1 MPPKRGAKRKKT
13 ALRGTKS
20 DLSGDAN
27 HTLSPPDRETWPGWM
42 EMESEPAFFNAM
54 LKDMGVRGVKVHE
67 VYSLEDDE
75 LAVLPQPVH
84 ALIFLFRY
92 RETEKSDNEIG
103 TCPKHVWFA
112 NQTPDFACATFALL
126 NIVNNIPGLHLG
138 KQLSRFK
145 EFTQNMDP
153 LSRGDAIDT
162 FDFVRRIHNSFAR
175 ESDLLQADMHLK
187 AKADRYKKR
196 RAAEKARSTREA
208 KKAGTVLP
216 QTPRKT
222 KPSGAG
228 ESTRKSSRKSK
239 AMPMELSGES
249 TRAGL
254 SDDDFEAPSSAR
266 HAETNEL
273 PNGVRRSERKSKPR
287 QDPDKVATEVEAED
301 EVGFHFVAYMPIQG
315 HVWMLDGLDRF
326 PLDMGSFSEND
337 GGSWMNVAQP
347 ALMGRMA
354 QYAASEIQFNLMAI
368 VHDPVMVQREELA
381 INMRALQT
389 IDKKLDSLQADWRA
403 IEGIEATD
411 AFAIDF
417 AVDSALGVTMADV
430 EAAKVKK
437 DVLDTIERDEDIS
450 KLIKFRKDL
459 IHGQAPLRA
468 AVRDSLSSAKSDDEK
483 ARHRRHDYETFVR
496 SWLNALAEEGLLS
509 TLVADV

>member
-1 MPPKRGAKRKKT
+1 MAPKRGAKRKKT
-13 ALRGTKS
+13 VLQNAQG
-20 DLSGDAN
+20 DLNGDAN
-27 HTLSPPDRETWPGWM
+27 HDLSPPDRETWPGWV

-67 VYSLEDDE
+67 VYSLEDNE

-92 RETEKSDNEIG
+92 RETEKSDNEPG

-126 NIVNNIPGLHLG
+126 NIINNIPGLHLG
-138 KQLSRFK
+138 EQLSKFK
-145 EFTQNMDP
+145 EFTQDMDP

-196 RAAEKARSTREA
+196 KAAEKARATREA
-208 KKAGTVLP
+208 KKADKSLP
-216 QTPRKT
+216 QTPVKRSLSNESKSATRK
-222 KPSGAG
+222 
-228 ESTRKSSRKSK
+228 STRKSRPV
-239 AMPMELSGES
+239 PMDLSGKS
-249 TRAGL
+249 TPPDL
-254 SDDDFEAPSSAR
+254 SDDDFEEPSTSR
-266 HAETNEL
+266 CAETNGQPSGL
-273 PNGVRRSERKSKPR
+273 RRSKRKPRPR
-287 QDPDKVATEVEAED
+287 QDPDKGAAEADAED

-368 VHDPVMVQREELA
+368 VHDPVMIQREELA
-381 INMRALQT
+381 INMQALQI
-389 IDKKLDSLQADWRA
+389 IDKKLDCLQANWRA
-403 IEGIEATD
+403 IDGAGTPSKIT
-411 AFAIDF
+411 I
-417 AVDSALGVTMADV
+417 DSALDLGVTAADV
-430 EAAKVKK
+430 QAAKVKK
-437 DVLDTIERDEDIS
+437 DILDVIENDADIS
-450 KLIKFRKDL
+450 KLIKLRKDM
-459 IHGQAPLRA
+459 IRNQASVRA
-468 AVRDSLSSAKSDDEK
+468 AVYDSLSSARSDDEK
-483 ARHRRHDYETFVR
+483 VRHRRHDYETFVR
-496 SWLNALAEEGLLS
+496 SWLNALAEQGILS
-509 TLVADV
+509 TLLEDP

>member
-1 MPPKRGAKRKKT
+1 MAPKRGAKRKKT
-13 ALRGTKS
+13 VLQNAQG
-20 DLSGDAN
+20 DLNGDAN
-27 HTLSPPDRETWPGWM
+27 HDLSPPDRETWPGWV

-67 VYSLEDDE
+67 VYSLEDNE

-92 RETEKSDNEIG
+92 RETEKSDNEPG

-126 NIVNNIPGLHLG
+126 NIINNIPGLHLG
-138 KQLSRFK
+138 EQLSKFK
-145 EFTQNMDP
+145 EFTQDMDP

-187 AKADRYKKR
+187 AKADR
-196 RAAEKARSTREA
+196 
-208 KKAGTVLP
+208 
-216 QTPRKT
+216 
-222 KPSGAG
+222 
-228 ESTRKSSRKSK
+228 
-239 AMPMELSGES
+239 
-249 TRAGL
+249 
-254 SDDDFEAPSSAR
+254 
-266 HAETNEL
+266 
-273 PNGVRRSERKSKPR
+273 PR
-287 QDPDKVATEVEAED
+287 QDPDKGAAEADAED

-368 VHDPVMVQREELA
+368 VHDPVMIQREELA
-381 INMRALQT
+381 INMQALQI
-389 IDKKLDSLQADWRA
+389 IDKKLDCLQANWRA
-403 IEGIEATD
+403 IDGAGTPSKIT
-411 AFAIDF
+411 I
-417 AVDSALGVTMADV
+417 DSALDLGVTAADV
-430 EAAKVKK
+430 QAAKVKK
-437 DVLDTIERDEDIS
+437 DILDVIENDADIS
-450 KLIKFRKDL
+450 KLIKLRKDM
-459 IHGQAPLRA
+459 IRNQASVRA
-468 AVRDSLSSAKSDDEK
+468 AVYDSLSSARSDDEK
-483 ARHRRHDYETFVR
+483 VRHRRHDYETFVR
-496 SWLNALAEEGLLS
+496 SWLNALAEQGILS
-509 TLVADV
+509 TLLEDP